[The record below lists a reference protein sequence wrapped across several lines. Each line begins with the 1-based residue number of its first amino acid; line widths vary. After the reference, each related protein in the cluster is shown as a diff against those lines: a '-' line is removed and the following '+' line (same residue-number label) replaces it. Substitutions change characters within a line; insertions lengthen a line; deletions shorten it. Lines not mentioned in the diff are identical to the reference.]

1 MAYGSGTLL
10 ATSATA
16 VSQKT
21 SGLKELAKELWNS
34 YWAHR
39 AQRASSHILH
49 SLDDRTLADIGIER
63 SEIESVIRDTSRQ
76 RLRTYDPKW
85 E

>member
-1 MAYGSGTLL
+1 MAYGSGTLS
-10 ATSATA
+10 ATSASA
-16 VSQKT
+16 VPQRA
-21 SGLKELAKELWNS
+21 SGLKESAKALWNS
-34 YWAHR
+34 YWAFR
-39 AQRASSHILH
+39 AQRATSHILH